1 MNIFCKGIKKLSDY
15 VTFPCDSTGDIP
27 QSLNLSIFQFSVS
40 QIFSFSDSILGVP
53 ATPSGFP
60 LYLCSLSPAPKS
72 RPRTQIPLPKNSQ
85 RMSLQSLT
93 QRGDNKI
100 IILLLR
106 ISRCTTLTYFFN
118 KTTLQQFFQCAFNS
132 RFANIRTKCGN
143 IRFLYNTEFLLK
155 YSFHSICF

>member
-1 MNIFCKGIKKLSDY
+1 MSHFHVILQEIFH
-15 VTFPCDSTGDIP
+15 
-27 QSLNLSIFQFSVS
+27 NLSIFQFSVS

-60 LYLCSLSPAPKS
+60 LYLCSLSPAPVPKS

-85 RMSLQSLT
+85 RMPLQSLT

-106 ISRCTTLTYFFN
+106 ITRSSSFAYFLYE
-118 KTTLQQFFQCAFNS
+118 TTLQQLFQCTFNG

-143 IRFLYNTEFLLK
+143 IRFLYNTKFFLK
-155 YSFHSICF
+155 YIFHSIRF

>member
-1 MNIFCKGIKKLSDY
+1 MSHFHVILQEIFH
-15 VTFPCDSTGDIP
+15 
-27 QSLNLSIFQFSVS
+27 NLSIFQFSVS
-40 QIFSFSDSILGVP
+40 QTFSFSDSILGVP

-60 LYLCSLSPAPKS
+60 LYLCSLSPVPVPKS

-85 RMSLQSLT
+85 RMPLQSLT

-106 ISRCTTLTYFFN
+106 IARSSSFAYFLYE
-118 KTTLQQFFQCAFNS
+118 TTLQQLFQCTFNG

-143 IRFLYNTEFLLK
+143 IRFLDYAKFFLK
-155 YSFHSICF
+155 YSFHSIRF

>member
-1 MNIFCKGIKKLSDY
+1 MSHFHVILQEIFH
-15 VTFPCDSTGDIP
+15 
-27 QSLNLSIFQFSVS
+27 NLSIFQFSVS
-40 QIFSFSDSILGVP
+40 QTFSFSDSILGVP

-60 LYLCSLSPAPKS
+60 LYLCSLSPVPVPKS

-85 RMSLQSLT
+85 RMPLQSLT

-106 ISRCTTLTYFFN
+106 IARSSSFAYFLYE
-118 KTTLQQFFQCAFNS
+118 TTLQQLFQCTFNG

-143 IRFLYNTEFLLK
+143 IRFLYNTEFFLK
-155 YSFHSICF
+155 YSFHSIRF